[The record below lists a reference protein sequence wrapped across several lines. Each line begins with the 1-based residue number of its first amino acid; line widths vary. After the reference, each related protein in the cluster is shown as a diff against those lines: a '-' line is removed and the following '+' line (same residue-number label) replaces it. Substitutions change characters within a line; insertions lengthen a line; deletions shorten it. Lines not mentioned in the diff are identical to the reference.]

1 MAVIHRAELRPS
13 KAEALAAW
21 LPAQP
26 WSGLTAGAAVEVV
39 TRFRFDDPEGEVGV
53 EEIIVR
59 TPEGRLL
66 HTPLTYRGAPL
77 DGARGS
83 LVCEMHHSVLGQRWV
98 YDAVADPVYADV
110 LRRAIA
116 TGGHEAELER
126 ADGSGRLDKEGT
138 AVGSGS
144 APDSPT
150 VTSVAA
156 STDGTETT
164 VRTGHGDLVVLRVIG
179 LPVPDGET
187 LTATWG
193 DRSVVVAVL
202 PA

>member
-1 MAVIHRAELRPS
+1 MAVIHRAALRPS

-26 WSGLTAGAAVEVV
+26 WSGLTAGAPVEVV

-77 DGARGS
+77 DGAHAH
-83 LVCEMHHSVLGQRWV
+83 LVTEMDHSVLGRRWV
-98 YDAVADPVYADV
+98 YDAVGDPVYADV

-126 ADGSGRLDKEGT
+126 ADGSGRFDKEGT
-138 AVGSGS
+138 ATGSGS

-150 VTSVAA
+150 VTTVDAR
-156 STDGTETT
+156 TDGAETT

-193 DRSVVVAVL
+193 DRSAVVAVL

>member
-13 KAEALAAW
+13 KAEALAVW

-26 WSGLTAGAAVEVV
+26 WSGLTAGMPVDIV

-53 EEIIVR
+53 EVIIVR
-59 TPEGRLL
+59 TPDGRLL

-77 DGARGS
+77 DGAGGS
-83 LVCEMHHSVLGQRWV
+83 LVCEMHHSVLGHRWV

-138 AVGSGS
+138 AAGSGS

-150 VTSVAA
+150 VTAVEPR
-156 STDGTETT
+156 TDGAETT
-164 VRTGHGDLVVLRVIG
+164 VRTDHGDLVVLRVVG
-179 LPVPDGET
+179 LPVPAGET
-187 LTATWG
+187 LTASWG
-193 DRSVVVAVL
+193 DHHAVVAVL